1 MKIAWLT
8 RAVLDL
14 EQVREFI
21 CQDNPAAAE
30 RTGQRIEAVVNHL
43 GRYPEMGR
51 EGRRA
56 GTRELILPDLPFRI
70 VYRVQGEVVQILRV
84 YHTKRKW
91 PVSH

>member
-1 MKIAWLT
+1 MRIAWLT

-21 CQDNPAAAE
+21 GRENPAAAQK
-30 RTGQRIEAVVNHL
+30 TGQRIEAVINHL
-43 GRYPEMGR
+43 GRHPEMGR

-56 GTRELILPDLPFRI
+56 GTRELILPDLPFRV
-70 VYRVQGEVVQILRV
+70 VYRVRGEEVQMLRV

-91 PVSH
+91 PASH